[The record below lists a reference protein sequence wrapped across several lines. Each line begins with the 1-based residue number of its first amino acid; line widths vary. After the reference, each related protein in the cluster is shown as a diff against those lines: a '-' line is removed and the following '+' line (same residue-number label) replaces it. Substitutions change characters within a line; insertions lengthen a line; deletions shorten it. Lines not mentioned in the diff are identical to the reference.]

1 MCLRSAL
8 CSWPFGFLHSQRL
21 WKQSEP
27 EIAFWW
33 GILRTSLP
41 CGEGLGVPVCLWSGM
56 SAGCGRYP
64 GTFVLQLGVVGTL
77 EVFWAASAEWWHW
90 GLHCPHEAL
99 SGLSG
104 PGAPALGGM
113 WGCRS
118 SPEEGCEDE
127 LRAGA
132 PLQWRKANSHEHG
145 QIHNSTVIVNV
156 LLSISEVSA
165 MRITEWWGPYPDS
178 SGPWDEDRSCW
189 VAPRRQP
196 SFLHAYTPF
205 LSLLC
210 TDKEISISCMWGSAR
225 LFADILSNTGCM
237 S

>member
-1 MCLRSAL
+1 MCLCSAL

-64 GTFVLQLGVVGTL
+64 GTFILQLGVVGTW

-90 GLHCPHEAL
+90 GLHCPHEAP

-104 PGAPALGGM
+104 PGAPALGGCGAVGAVQRRAVRM
-113 WGCRS
+113 SWG
-118 SPEEGCEDE
+118 
-127 LRAGA
+127 L
-132 PLQWRKANSHEHG
+132 EH
-145 QIHNSTVIVNV
+145 
-156 LLSISEVSA
+156 
-165 MRITEWWGPYPDS
+165 
-178 SGPWDEDRSCW
+178 
-189 VAPRRQP
+189 
-196 SFLHAYTPF
+196 
-205 LSLLC
+205 
-210 TDKEISISCMWGSAR
+210 
-225 LFADILSNTGCM
+225 LSNEEKLILTNM
-237 S
+237 DKSITAQ

>member
-1 MCLRSAL
+1 MLCAYVLLSVPGPLGFCIHKGSGSSQNLKLPFDGEFWELHCLVERD
-8 CSWPFGFLHSQRL
+8 WGFQC
-21 WKQSEP
+21 
-27 EIAFWW
+27 A
-33 GILRTSLP
+33 
-41 CGEGLGVPVCLWSGM
+41 CGLEC
-56 SAGCGRYP
+56 
-64 GTFVLQLGVVGTL
+64 QLGVVGTL